1 MSEERA
7 EYGGRLSVLMCKQG
21 SPEWLQAR
29 LGVPTASMI
38 CKVITPLGKPR
49 ESKGRRSYAIQLAME
64 RITKRPICDYK
75 SASMERGS
83 DLEGVARMWYFCE
96 TGRVANQVGFCMRTD
111 IYTGA
116 SPDGLVGV
124 DGCVEIKC
132 FELSHVGEVL
142 ATGEIDSEILL
153 QCQHVMLVAGR
164 QWCDFVLYTDVR
176 PFAGWIK
183 RVYADVALHRQIEAA
198 LVDFNAEVDAMV
210 LAIIERAG
218 ITADKLDFVPPVFN
232 EDGEEDITTGE
243 MEASEL

>member
-7 EYGGRLSVLMCKQG
+7 EYGDRMTVLMCKQG

-38 CKVITPLGKPR
+38 SKIITPTGKLR

-75 SASMERGS
+75 SGSMERGS
-83 DLEGVARMWYFCE
+83 DLEGIARMWYFCE
-96 TGRVANQVGFCMRTD
+96 TGRVADQVGFCRRND
-111 IYTGA
+111 INTGA
-116 SPDGLVGV
+116 SPDGLVGE
-124 DGCVEIKC
+124 DGAIEIKC
-132 FELSHVGEVL
+132 FELSHLGEVL

-153 QCQHVMLVAGR
+153 QCQHVMFVTGR
-164 QWCDFVLYTDVR
+164 AWCDFVLYTDVQ
-176 PFAGWIK
+176 PLAGWIK
-183 RVYADVALHRQIEAA
+183 RVDADYALHSKIMIA
-198 LVDFNAEVDAMV
+198 LFEFNTEVDAMYQ
-210 LAIIERAG
+210 AIIERAG

-232 EDGEEDITTGE
+232 EDGEMDITTGE